1 MQVTFETRAR
11 SAAHFCPFVKPF
23 SEKFVGDFVKNESL
37 SPVFSRDRDSE
48 RLYVKKEEAMRR
60 ITVSVQVDAEKLRA
74 IQFYAGRKDSS
85 LEAELEDCVKKVYE
99 KYVPLQT
106 REYIESMAG
115 AERSRSR
122 SSRTAPGTEGTGHGQ

>member
-1 MQVTFETRAR
+1 
-11 SAAHFCPFVKPF
+11 
-23 SEKFVGDFVKNESL
+23 
-37 SPVFSRDRDSE
+37 
-48 RLYVKKEEAMRR
+48 MRR
-60 ITVSVQVDAEKLRA
+60 ITISVQVDAEKLRA

-115 AERSRSR
+115 AERPRPR
-122 SSRTAPGTEGTGHGQ
+122 SSRAASRQDGGEPQ

>member
-1 MQVTFETRAR
+1 
-11 SAAHFCPFVKPF
+11 
-23 SEKFVGDFVKNESL
+23 
-37 SPVFSRDRDSE
+37 
-48 RLYVKKEEAMRR
+48 MRR

-115 AERSRSR
+115 AERSRS
-122 SSRTAPGTEGTGHGQ
+122 SRTAPDSEGTGHGQ

>member
-1 MQVTFETRAR
+1 
-11 SAAHFCPFVKPF
+11 
-23 SEKFVGDFVKNESL
+23 
-37 SPVFSRDRDSE
+37 
-48 RLYVKKEEAMRR
+48 MRR

-85 LEAELEDCVKKVYE
+85 LEAELEDCVKKSYE

-122 SSRTAPGTEGTGHGQ
+122 TSRVAPGSEGTGHEQ

>member
-1 MQVTFETRAR
+1 
-11 SAAHFCPFVKPF
+11 
-23 SEKFVGDFVKNESL
+23 
-37 SPVFSRDRDSE
+37 
-48 RLYVKKEEAMRR
+48 MRR

-74 IQFYAGRKDSS
+74 IQFYAGR
-85 LEAELEDCVKKVYE
+85 EDCVKRSYE

-106 REYIESMAG
+106 REYIESMTG